1 MLVRSLRDMGIIA
14 SRAEGDGVVGG
25 EARVAGPESS
35 ARGLVVG
42 VRVRVRAVAL
52 CTMPLVDA
60 TGAR

>member
-42 VRVRVRAVAL
+42 VRV
-52 CTMPLVDA
+52 
-60 TGAR
+60 